1 MPDFWEQLSS
11 IASNDVKVLKQ
22 KDLSYGSSWKR
33 RGGVGAFMMAAR
45 KWDRLENI
53 LGKDAKYDIFQQIV
67 SELKKGVSDGIL
79 DDIQDLRAYLL
90 LIETEA
96 RRLAT
101 QEHQEKEALYHGV
114 AAPKKFGE

>member
-1 MPDFWEQLSS
+1 MSDFWEQLAAL
-11 IASNDVKVLKQ
+11 ASNDVKTLKL
-22 KDLSYGSSWKR
+22 KDQSYGSSWKR

-67 SELKKGVSDGIL
+67 SELKKNISDGIL
-79 DDIQDLRAYLL
+79 DDIQDLRCYLL

-96 RRLAT
+96 RRLA
-101 QEHQEKEALYHGV
+101 QQPEASKSEYHGLV
-114 AAPKKFGE
+114 PPKKFGE

>member
-1 MPDFWEQLSS
+1 MQDFWEQLSDL
-11 IASNDVKVLKQ
+11 ASNDVKTLKL
-22 KDLSYGSSWKR
+22 KDQSYGSSWKR

-67 SELKKGVSDGIL
+67 SELKKDIADGIL
-79 DDIQDLRAYLL
+79 DDIQDLRCYLL

-96 RRLAT
+96 RRLAQQPDT
-101 QEHQEKEALYHGV
+101 KNDQQRLV
-114 AAPKKFGE
+114 PPKKFGE